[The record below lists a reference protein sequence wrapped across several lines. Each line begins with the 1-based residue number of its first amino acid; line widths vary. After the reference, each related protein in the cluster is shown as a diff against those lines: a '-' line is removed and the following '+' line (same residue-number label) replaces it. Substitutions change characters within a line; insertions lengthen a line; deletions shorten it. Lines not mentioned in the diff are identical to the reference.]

1 MGERLKLL
9 LVEDNLVDQMAF
21 RRHVR
26 LLNLPYDCTIVE
38 SIAAACELLAETQFD
53 IVVTDYT
60 LGDGTAEELLAHVT
74 NAPAVAVTGSGD
86 EHIAVQIMKA
96 GVYDYLVKDP
106 QGRHLVALPAVVDK
120 AIQRWRAEQ
129 ELKHYR
135 ERLEQLVEE
144 RTAELKAANEALQ
157 HEMSERLQVELD
169 RQHLMFQLSAQ
180 AQEVQH
186 IIETVPEGVLV
197 LDEEQHVVMANPIAE
212 EYLKVLADVSV
223 GDILVELGGRPLGE
237 LLTSPPLGLRHEVA
251 AGERHFSVIA
261 RPMEDVTT
269 APKWVLVVVDITQL
283 RDTARRVQLQDRM
296 AAVGQLAAG
305 IAHDFRNIMAVVV
318 LYLQMGM
325 RMPNVPPAYRDKLQV
340 ALRESRRATD
350 LIQQILDF
358 GRQTPLERRPL
369 NLADLLAEQ
378 IRLLERTMPENISIS
393 ISSDRE
399 TYIVAADPVRMQQVF
414 MNLAVNARDAMPDGG
429 SLQFSIRQER
439 FSQSKAAPLPGMQA
453 GEWVIITVADD
464 GAGIEPEI
472 LHRVF
477 EPFFTTKPAGEGTG
491 LGLAQV
497 YGIVQQHDG
506 FVDVQSKVGH
516 GTRFILYFPSTKSDL
531 GGAEPLAEVELVH
544 GDGELI
550 LVVEDDPSLRDALA
564 GTLQSLN
571 YRVITAVNGQDA
583 LDQLFGD
590 DAAQSDDVKVDLI
603 VSDLV
608 MPGMGGQALF
618 RVLRQ
623 RQCMTP
629 MILLTGHPLHTQLE
643 QLESEGLAGWMS
655 KPPQPDQLAVL
666 IAQSLGR

>member
-1 MGERLKLL
+1 MGERLKIL

-21 RRHVR
+21 QRHVR
-26 LLNLPYDCTIVE
+26 QLNLPYDCTVAE
-38 SIAAACELLAETQFD
+38 SIETARDLLTETQFD
-53 IVVTDYT
+53 IVITDYT
-60 LGDGTAEELLAHVT
+60 LRDGTAEELLEYVD

-86 EHIAVQIMKA
+86 EQTAVQVMKA
-96 GVYDYLVKDP
+96 GVYDYLIKDP
-106 QGRHLVALPAVVDK
+106 QGRHLIALPAVVDK
-120 AIQRWRAEQ
+120 AIYRWRAEQ
-129 ELKHYR
+129 ELEHYR
-135 ERLEQLVEE
+135 ERLEHLVKE
-144 RTAELKAANEALQ
+144 RTAELQAANEALQ
-157 HEMSERLQVELD
+157 REMSERMQVELD

-197 LDEEQHVVMANPIAE
+197 LDEQQHVVMANPIAE
-212 EYLKVLADVSV
+212 EYLKLLAGVSV
-223 GDILVELGGRPLGE
+223 GDVLVELGGRPLGE
-237 LLTSPPLGLRHEVA
+237 LLTSPPPGLRHEVT
-251 AGERHFSVIA
+251 AGERLFSVIA

-269 APKWVLVVVDITQL
+269 VPKWVLVVVDITQQ
-283 RDTARRVQLQDRM
+283 RDTARRIQLQDRM

-325 RMPNVPPAYRDKLQV
+325 RMPDVPPAYRDKLQV

-369 NLADLLAEQ
+369 NLAEFLAEQ

-399 TYIVAADPVRMQQVF
+399 TCTISADPVRMQQVF

-429 SLQFSIRQER
+429 SLQISIRQQR
-439 FSQSKAAPLPGMQA
+439 FSPHKAAPLPGMQA
-453 GEWVIITVADD
+453 GEWVIVTVADD

-506 FVDVQSKVGH
+506 FIDVQSRVGH
-516 GTRFILYFPSTKSDL
+516 GTRFILYFPSPYNPSRTTPRCTRKS
-531 GGAEPLAEVELVH
+531 
-544 GDGELI
+544 
-550 LVVEDDPSLRDALA
+550 SWS
-564 GTLQSLN
+564 T
-571 YRVITAVNGQDA
+571 
-583 LDQLFGD
+583 
-590 DAAQSDDVKVDLI
+590 
-603 VSDLV
+603 
-608 MPGMGGQALF
+608 GMA
-618 RVLRQ
+618 
-623 RQCMTP
+623 
-629 MILLTGHPLHTQLE
+629 
-643 QLESEGLAGWMS
+643 S
-655 KPPQPDQLAVL
+655 
-666 IAQSLGR
+666 